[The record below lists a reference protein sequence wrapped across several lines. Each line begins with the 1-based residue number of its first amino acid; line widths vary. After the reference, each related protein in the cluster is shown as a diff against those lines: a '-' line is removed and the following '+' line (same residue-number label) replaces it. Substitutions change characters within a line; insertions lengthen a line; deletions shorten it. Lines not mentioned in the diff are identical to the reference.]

1 MTAIATFCC
10 GPLTLHLTVEHP
22 ALAARCAEALA
33 LFDVPWPSRTPV
45 AVHVALA
52 NDDAPPPVPPT
63 EATLFLEARRM
74 RVTQHS
80 GELFAACASGA
91 TAHFTP
97 SSNRWRLEVPEPEA
111 EERVD
116 LEDLFSLVLTTGWR
130 QMGWAPLHA
139 GAVSKANCC
148 ALLCAPS
155 GGGKSTLTAALLRR
169 GWSALGDDKLL
180 LRIADSGKPAL
191 HALVQ
196 RLNLHPET
204 QRWFPDLGDLTLL
217 PAYSVWTPKRRVAID
232 AHWPGQA
239 MQSAQPTHVLAL
251 HRTDQMKGVRIT
263 PLAPTELLA
272 ALLRQFVIPNERT
285 AARHLLAT
293 AAATAC
299 QLQGYSV
306 AIGYD
311 AYFDD
316 AGPAQVEEILLSPE
330 ATR

>member
-1 MTAIATFCC
+1 
-10 GPLTLHLTVEHP
+10 
-22 ALAARCAEALA
+22 
-33 LFDVPWPSRTPV
+33 
-45 AVHVALA
+45 
-52 NDDAPPPVPPT
+52 
-63 EATLFLEARRM
+63 
-74 RVTQHS
+74 
-80 GELFAACASGA
+80 
-91 TAHFTP
+91 
-97 SSNRWRLEVPEPEA
+97 
-111 EERVD
+111 
-116 LEDLFSLVLTTGWR
+116 
-130 QMGWAPLHA
+130 
-139 GAVSKANCC
+139 
-148 ALLCAPS
+148 
-155 GGGKSTLTAALLRR
+155 
-169 GWSALGDDKLL
+169 
-180 LRIADSGKPAL
+180 
-191 HALVQ
+191 
-196 RLNLHPET
+196 
-204 QRWFPDLGDLTLL
+204 
-217 PAYSVWTPKRRVAID
+217 
-232 AHWPGQA
+232 